1 MSVQRAELIDAHEE
15 MSEDVT
21 SAIGTRV
28 VDHNIVANKN
38 SNLHQEKAW
47 PNKKI
52 LLQIDLGIRA
62 RREAG
67 RVTSVAPRTARA
79 ARRMPAPRAA
89 RRPSATP
96 RPSCAT
102 HTTWRSDTQKRACA
116 ALDAL
121 ARRARALSTRSLSTR
136 SNRRPRAGPA
146 RARGPNWRACPRRAP
161 CVCARA
167 HSVRRGGEV
176 DVLGAQRAGSQ
187 GRVGGSGRATRK
199 GMS

>member
-1 MSVQRAELIDAHEE
+1 MSVQHTELIDAHEE

-67 RVTSVAPRTARA
+67 RVTSVARRTARA
-79 ARRMPAPRAA
+79 ACRMPAPRAA

-102 HTTWRSDTQKRACA
+102 HTT
-116 ALDAL
+116 
-121 ARRARALSTRSLSTR
+121 
-136 SNRRPRAGPA
+136 
-146 RARGPNWRACPRRAP
+146 
-161 CVCARA
+161 
-167 HSVRRGGEV
+167 
-176 DVLGAQRAGSQ
+176 
-187 GRVGGSGRATRK
+187 
-199 GMS
+199 